1 MGKNSE
7 HHDSSVSIENNHPG
21 CMWSI
26 LHVLKYHHWRYI
38 KKKLHHKSGNR
49 KHAKGDGNPGNII
62 TDSKDGNH
70 HSTVI
75 DKKTQSIS
83 ITKASVK
90 SRIKSRISD
99 ELSKR
104 KGQHCRS
111 STYPIRS
118 PLMRTDSFHHTELS
132 DEDLVS
138 DIRLS
143 DGCPPIAAE
152 QISSTTRL
160 LDPPVPTSLEEY
172 NREDCGPML
181 TSNHLGL
188 NQVDVTEKEL
198 IENHSLLQENSN
210 GKRQKPVHVKDLN
223 MDASAQQSKGILDAL
238 DMINIHKDCFV
249 KDLQESTNPLAHYMH
264 HHYTFTTKMGYS
276 VSFPL
281 PGSSYEIGSRARE
294 GKQKQEG
301 LEKLQAGSHTQKS
314 VEPKCREY
322 IRSKS
327 MSSIAA
333 ANSSLGSS
341 HHIKNH
347 AQNQVVVKH
356 FKNLKQKIRHA
367 IKESKNEKHRITM
380 DAILDKIPHGHRFSK
395 SLERIGVDNMMD
407 HFNSRDGKDS
417 PKSSDDYDHSLPS
430 TSNSELYRISRTA
443 SFSESPDRYCQL
455 YDSSFNNEAKQH
467 YLETL
472 KMKAEDGVSF
482 QTSATKSMR
491 RIFSLPDLKSYPYC
505 SQDCSGSFPASH
517 VGTITDGTVSTR
529 GNFCEQNSHS
539 HPKASR
545 QLLGVDTENHVKGNN
560 VESASDSVV
569 GYQLGTTL
577 VSNVETHANC
587 TLVGDDL
594 SNLMTVDKQDIRSPI
609 ETITE
614 VVELTTLPVP
624 DSKLH
629 DVTTR
634 PANILVTEECNM
646 DTHTMTVTEDVIEK
660 IDFTSN
666 ILNNGSHSY
675 QVDAKDKAEFDY
687 VKDVLTLSGF
697 TGNALHGTWNSDD
710 QPVHH
715 SIFEEAEGCMLLDP
729 ECCGNEG
736 GNCHHLLLF
745 DLINEVLMEIYVNS
759 YTYYPVP
766 LSSLSHARP
775 MPVERHVLEE
785 VWTNISWYLSSTT
798 EGNHSLDYALSRDLA
813 KSDGWMKLHYDTECA
828 GLELEDLIFEDILD
842 EILCA

>member
-7 HHDSSVSIENNHPG
+7 HHNSSVSIENNHPG

-83 ITKASVK
+83 VTKASVK

-118 PLMRTDSFHHTELS
+118 TLMRTDSFHHTELS

-143 DGCPPIAAE
+143 DGCPTIAVE
-152 QISSTTRL
+152 QTSSTTRL

-181 TSNHLGL
+181 TSNHLGH
-188 NQVDVTEKEL
+188 NQLDVTEKEL

-249 KDLQESTNPLAHYMH
+249 RDLQESTNPLAHYMH
-264 HHYTFTTKMGYS
+264 HHYSFSTKMGYS

-314 VEPKCREY
+314 VEHKCREY

-395 SLERIGVDNMMD
+395 NLERIGVDNMMD

-443 SFSESPDRYCQL
+443 SFSESPDRYCQ
-455 YDSSFNNEAKQH
+455 FE
-467 YLETL
+467 
-472 KMKAEDGVSF
+472 
-482 QTSATKSMR
+482 
-491 RIFSLPDLKSYPYC
+491 
-505 SQDCSGSFPASH
+505 DCSGSFPASQ

-539 HPKASR
+539 HPTASR

-666 ILNNGSHSY
+666 ILNNGSHSS

-715 SIFEEAEGCMLLDP
+715 SIF
-729 ECCGNEG
+729 
-736 GNCHHLLLF
+736 
-745 DLINEVLMEIYVNS
+745 
-759 YTYYPVP
+759 
-766 LSSLSHARP
+766 
-775 MPVERHVLEE
+775 
-785 VWTNISWYLSSTT
+785 
-798 EGNHSLDYALSRDLA
+798 
-813 KSDGWMKLHYDTECA
+813 
-828 GLELEDLIFEDILD
+828 
-842 EILCA
+842 

>member
-1 MGKNSE
+1 MG
-7 HHDSSVSIENNHPG
+7 
-21 CMWSI
+21 
-26 LHVLKYHHWRYI
+26 YH
-38 KKKLHHKSGNR
+38 LL
-49 KHAKGDGNPGNII
+49 GDGNPGNII

-83 ITKASVK
+83 VTKASVK

-143 DGCPPIAAE
+143 DGCPTIAVE
-152 QISSTTRL
+152 QTSSTTRL

-181 TSNHLGL
+181 TSNHLGH

-395 SLERIGVDNMMD
+395 NLERIGVDNMMD

-482 QTSATKSMR
+482 QTSAAKSMR

-505 SQDCSGSFPASH
+505 SEDCSGSFPASH

-539 HPKASR
+539 HPTASR

-560 VESASDSVV
+560 VERASDSVV

-634 PANILVTEECNM
+634 PANILVTEDLNYINNHLAECNM
-646 DTHTMTVTEDVIEK
+646 DTHTMTVTEDGIEK

-666 ILNNGSHSY
+666 ILNNGSHSS

-697 TGNALHGTWNSDD
+697 TGNELHGTWNSDD

-759 YTYYPVP
+759 YAYYPVP
-766 LSSLSHARP
+766 LSSLSHVRP

-798 EGNHSLDYALSRDLA
+798 EGDHSLDYALRRDLA

>member
-49 KHAKGDGNPGNII
+49 KHAKVDGFSGLESTKQPLIILRIPRTPEKGINWTLQPRDGNPGNII

-83 ITKASVK
+83 VTKASVK

-118 PLMRTDSFHHTELS
+118 PLMRNDSFHHTELS

-143 DGCPPIAAE
+143 DGCPTIAAE
-152 QISSTTRL
+152 QSSSTTRL

-249 KDLQESTNPLAHYMH
+249 KDLQESTNPLVHYMH

-417 PKSSDDYDHSLPS
+417 PKSSDDYDHSLPC

-467 YLETL
+467 YLET
-472 KMKAEDGVSF
+472 E
-482 QTSATKSMR
+482 
-491 RIFSLPDLKSYPYC
+491 
-505 SQDCSGSFPASH
+505 DCSGSFPASH

-539 HPKASR
+539 HPTASR

-666 ILNNGSHSY
+666 ILNNGSHSS

-697 TGNALHGTWNSDD
+697 TGNALHGTWNSDG